1 MLSDEF
7 TPENKRINLL
17 AAQSLLQRQL
27 VNSRVK
33 NKQGAQDMGSEIM
46 PNLEEKITDLIENM
60 YHYYKEED
68 ISRRA

>member
-1 MLSDEF
+1 
-7 TPENKRINLL
+7 
-17 AAQSLLQRQL
+17 
-27 VNSRVK
+27 
-33 NKQGAQDMGSEIM
+33 MGSEIM